1 MLDDQARLRLEYE
14 QTSQFMRTL
23 TDIRF
28 RLMAIVPV
36 FAGISVGFFG
46 HPQPAAELLGVGVLG
61 LVATLGIYID
71 ERRNMEVYAAAVAR
85 ARQLERELGLQSGQL
100 ASHELGLALVYS
112 AALAGWS
119 YLVGW
124 GLMRALEIGGGR
136 EIGLAIGA
144 AAGVAVLALARGR

>member
-1 MLDDQARLRLEYE
+1 MDDQARSVLEYE
-14 QTSQFMRTL
+14 QTSQLMRTL

-46 HPQPAAELLGVGVLG
+46 HPQPAAELFAIGVLG
-61 LVATLGIYID
+61 LVSTLGIYFY
-71 ERRNMEVYAAAVAR
+71 ERRNTELYATAAGR
-85 ARQLERELGLQSGQL
+85 ARELERELGLQSGPL
-100 ASHELGLALVYS
+100 VSHEFALAFVYG

-119 YLVGW
+119 YLVGR
-124 GLMRALEIGGGR
+124 GLMRALEIPGGR

-144 AAGVAVLALARGR
+144 AAGVLVVALARGR

>member
-1 MLDDQARLRLEYE
+1 MDDQSRLRLEYE
-14 QTSQFMRTL
+14 QTSELMRTL

-61 LVATLGIYID
+61 LVATLGIYSY
-71 ERRNMEVYAAAVAR
+71 ERRNTELYAAAAGR
-85 ARQLERELGLQSGQL
+85 AGELERELGLQSGQRV
-100 ASHELGLALVYS
+100 SHEFGLALVYS

-124 GLMRALEIGGGR
+124 GMLRALEIDGGR

-144 AAGVAVLALARGR
+144 AAGVAVLVLARGR

>member
-1 MLDDQARLRLEYE
+1 MDDQARLRLEYE
-14 QTSQFMRTL
+14 QTSELMRTL
-23 TDIRF
+23 MDIRF

-61 LVATLGIYID
+61 LVATLGIYFY
-71 ERRNMEVYAAAVAR
+71 ERRNTELYAAAAAR
-85 ARQLERELGLQSGQL
+85 ARQLERELEMPSGQL
-100 ASHELGLALVYS
+100 VSHEFGLALVYS

-124 GLMRALEIGGGR
+124 GLMQALEIDGGR

-144 AAGVAVLALARGR
+144 VTGVAVLALARGR

>member
-1 MLDDQARLRLEYE
+1 MDDQARFRLEYE
-14 QTSQFMRTL
+14 QTSLLMRTL

-61 LVATLGIYID
+61 LVATLGIYSY
-71 ERRNMEVYAAAVAR
+71 ERRNTELYAAAAGR
-85 ARQLERELGLQSGQL
+85 ARELERELGLHSGQIV
-100 ASHELGLALVYS
+100 SHEFGLALVYS

-124 GLMRALEIGGGR
+124 GLLRALDIDGGR

>member
-71 ERRNMEVYAAAVAR
+71 ERRNMEVYVAAVAR

-100 ASHELGLALVYS
+100 VSHELGLALVYS

-144 AAGVAVLALARGR
+144 AAGIAVLALARGR

>member
-1 MLDDQARLRLEYE
+1 MDDQDRLRLEYE
-14 QTSQFMRTL
+14 QTSQLMRTL

-46 HPQPAAELLGVGVLG
+46 RPAPAGELVGVGVLG
-61 LVATLGIYID
+61 LVATLGIYFY
-71 ERRNMEVYAAAVAR
+71 ERRNTELYAAAAGR
-85 ARQLERELGLQSGQL
+85 ARELERALGLQSGQIV
-100 ASHELGLALVYS
+100 SHEFALALVYS

-124 GLMRALEIGGGR
+124 GLLRALDVDGGQ

-144 AAGVAVLALARGR
+144 VVGVAVLALARGR

>member
-1 MLDDQARLRLEYE
+1 MDDQARLRLEYE
-14 QTSQFMRTL
+14 QTSQLMRTL

-46 HPQPAAELLGVGVLG
+46 QPQPAAELLGVGVLG
-61 LVATLGIYID
+61 LVATLGIYFY
-71 ERRNMEVYAAAVAR
+71 ERRNTELYASAAAR
-85 ARQLERELGLQSGQL
+85 AGQLERELGMPTGQL
-100 ASHELGLALVYS
+100 VSHEFGLALVYS

-124 GLMRALEIGGGR
+124 GLMRALEIDGGR

>member
-1 MLDDQARLRLEYE
+1 MDDQDRLRLEYE
-14 QTSQFMRTL
+14 QTSELMRTL

-61 LVATLGIYID
+61 LAATLGIYFY
-71 ERRNMEVYAAAVAR
+71 ERRNTELYAEAATR
-85 ARQLERELGLQSGQL
+85 ARQLERELGLQSGPL
-100 ASHELGLALVYS
+100 VSHEFGLALVYS
-112 AALAGWS
+112 AAIAGWS

-124 GLMRALEIGGGR
+124 GLLRALEIDGGR

-144 AAGVAVLALARGR
+144 AAGVAVLVLARGR

>member
-1 MLDDQARLRLEYE
+1 MWDDQARLRLEYE

-100 ASHELGLALVYS
+100 VSHELGLALVYS